1 MYFWIGFSPT
11 PSYILSICIG
21 NPVASYAGG
30 GDTTS
35 ALLSLFFFF
44 GSLSLI
50 SGVGYD
56 VCRSSG
62 SHELLLFSPS
72 YPYACGF
79 MSCGRCDM
87 SVSDCSGDVTSW
99 LILAFG
105 ILLFRRV
112 LVLM

>member
-1 MYFWIGFSPT
+1 
-11 PSYILSICIG
+11 
-21 NPVASYAGG
+21 
-30 GDTTS
+30 
-35 ALLSLFFFF
+35 
-44 GSLSLI
+44 LSLI

-56 VCRSSG
+56 VYRSSG

-72 YPYACGF
+72 YPYAYGF
-79 MSCGRCDM
+79 ISYGRCDM